1 MKKLALLLGLL
12 LIYIGSVQAQTKP
25 QKIIKKNDNVIEM
38 VSYYDN
44 GQINVIGTFNKQGKL
59 NGHWTKYNEAGD
71 IVVEGTFTDGMK
83 TGKWLFWDKGDLNE
97 VTFTENKVTN
107 YVKWSKE
114 DYIVHNSF

>member
-12 LIYIGSVQAQTKP
+12 LICVGNVNAQSNT
-25 QKIIKKNDNVIEM
+25 QKEIKKSDNVIEM
-38 VSYYDN
+38 VTYYDN
-44 GQINVIGTFNKQGKL
+44 GQINVIGTFDKQGKL

-71 IVVEGTFTDGMK
+71 VVVQGTFTDGMK
-83 TGKWLFWDKGDLNE
+83 TGKWLFWDKNYLNE

-114 DYIVHNSF
+114 YYIVHGSL